1 MLKIQVLNSFW
12 LYRCP
17 QGIILLVRNSGLGAV
32 IGAPWGTT
40 LHYWPTLK
48 TFRIQ
53 QPKGEACAW
62 DTTLWREIWVVC
74 MNFAQA
80 GQTAD
85 REILLCASE
94 LPWIKSPTPNWPCQI
109 EFGFGPL
116 DIQSTL
122 GSSYLIQ
129 ALPAI
134 SEAPKHMLPVA
145 GISWKR
151 GLEWIS
157 RRPTSNFW
165 YELLD
170 ESWGFS
176 RFFYH
181 FHPFSAFPVN

>member
-1 MLKIQVLNSFW
+1 MGHHSALLTNTEDIQIPAAKG
-12 LYRCP
+12 R
-17 QGIILLVRNSGLGAV
+17 GLCLAD
-32 IGAPWGTT
+32 
-40 LHYWPTLK
+40 
-48 TFRIQ
+48 
-53 QPKGEACAW
+53 W

-94 LPWIKSPTPNWPCQI
+94 LPWIKLPTLNWPYQI
-109 EFGFGPL
+109 EFDFGPL